1 MVKKARGLT
10 TFRTKE
16 IIGLEELAWL
26 LVGLL
31 FGWLGAKLGSFIFVA
46 IPVAIFVVWIGAY
59 LHRKTL
65 I

>member
-1 MVKKARGLT
+1 MARKARRSA

-31 FGWLGAKLGSFIFVA
+31 FGWLGAKLGSFLFIAV
-46 IPVAIFVVWIGAY
+46 PVAVFVVWIAAY
-59 LHRKTL
+59 LHRRTL